1 MNFSDKLKKL
11 RNEKNIT
18 QTELADAIYISRSM
32 IAKYENGLVYPTKE
46 TAEKIAVYFN
56 VKLSDLIDKDENVQ
70 ISLDTLKSIKL
81 IHKIISIIGIII
93 CSSFLIISLIPIL
106 HGFNYVY
113 PIQPDMDH
121 PLKEYYT
128 WSIIYSCTKNGNPIA
143 IITFVICVLNISLF
157 VLRFFIKN
165 SKVKYYFFVSAIV
178 LLIINLFLI
187 IVSIIFACA
196 YAL

>member
-1 MNFSDKLKKL
+1 MNFSEKLKKL

-70 ISLDTLKSIKL
+70 ISLDTIKSIKL
-81 IHKIISIIGIII
+81 AHKIISLIGIII
-93 CSSFLIISLIPIL
+93 CFSFLIISLIPIL
-106 HGFNYVY
+106 RGFNYVY

-121 PLKEYYT
+121 PLKEFYT
-128 WSIIYSCTKNGNPIA
+128 WSIIYSCSKNGNPIS
-143 IITFVICVLNISLF
+143 IITFITCILNIALF
-157 VLRFFIKN
+157 ILRYFIKD
-165 SKVKYYFFVSAIV
+165 SKVKYYFFISAIV

-187 IVSIIFACA
+187 IVTIIFACA

>member
-70 ISLDTLKSIKL
+70 ISLDTIKSIKL
-81 IHKIISIIGIII
+81 AHKIISIIGIII
-93 CSSFLIISLIPIL
+93 CFSFLIISLIPIL
-106 HGFNYVY
+106 RGFNYIY
-113 PIQPDMDH
+113 PAPPSMEF
-121 PLKEYYT
+121 PKKEYYT

-143 IITFVICVLNISLF
+143 IITFVICILNIALF
-157 VLRFFIKN
+157 TLWCFIKN

-187 IVSIIFACA
+187 IVSIIFALG